1 MSNEVLKKL
10 LECGVHFGHQTRR
23 WNPKMKKFIFGE
35 RSGIYII
42 DLEKTAERLDIARDF
57 ARDIAS
63 KGGSILFVGTKK
75 QARDVIRNEAIRAD
89 MPFIT
94 SRWLGGLLTNFETI
108 KKSLEKLNRIEK
120 MFADGVADSLKKK
133 EVASLNKEKSRLLR
147 DLGGIR
153 ELRGIP
159 QAIFIIDTK
168 REDIAVREAL
178 RLNIPIVALIDTNCD
193 PDHIDYPIPG
203 NDDALKSVRYITSI
217 ITDAILEGKKDFTD
231 AESIRQKAE
240 ESKAPEKDKA
250 RKPAFQPEASTPAAS
265 TVAKEDNN
273 KKSAE

>member
-178 RLNIPIVALIDTNCD
+178 RLN
-193 PDHIDYPIPG
+193 
-203 NDDALKSVRYITSI
+203 
-217 ITDAILEGKKDFTD
+217 
-231 AESIRQKAE
+231 
-240 ESKAPEKDKA
+240 
-250 RKPAFQPEASTPAAS
+250 
-265 TVAKEDNN
+265 
-273 KKSAE
+273 

>member
-23 WNPKMKKFIFGE
+23 WNPKMKKFIFGA
-35 RSGIYII
+35 RNGIYII

-240 ESKAPEKDKA
+240 ESKAPEKDKV